1 MYLNVPHAITKYVF
15 FRLRTILCM
24 VVVIVVSPPLDRS
37 CCFKQEISCPQKTKS
52 LKKNK
57 TQTKQRCVCSTT
69 YRSTHL
75 FVVLLYFNIFVV
87 TMSFFFFIFIYKY
100 TYLKITFR
108 SHTALNLKFV
118 FENAYLLHDILF
130 YCSSTPPPQGYDFQR
145 DIDLLWQM
153 ESTSHRSASTPI
165 HQGQTYPYSRSVR
178 LFYNIYI
185 LE

>member
-1 MYLNVPHAITKYVF
+1 
-15 FRLRTILCM
+15 
-24 VVVIVVSPPLDRS
+24 
-37 CCFKQEISCPQKTKS
+37 
-52 LKKNK
+52 
-57 TQTKQRCVCSTT
+57 
-69 YRSTHL
+69 L

-165 HQGQTYPYSRSVR
+165 HQGQTYPYSWSVR
-178 LFYNIYI
+178 LFYTYIGIHTLMIFFLKSENIHAAFPYVWKT
-185 LE
+185 LLSLTHM